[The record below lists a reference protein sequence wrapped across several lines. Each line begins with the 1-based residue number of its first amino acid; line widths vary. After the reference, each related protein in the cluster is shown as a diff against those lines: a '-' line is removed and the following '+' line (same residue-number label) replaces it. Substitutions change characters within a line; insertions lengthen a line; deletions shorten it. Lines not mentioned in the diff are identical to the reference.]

1 MITVRKANY
10 SLSDLR
16 DLRVILSDGYDKFV
30 YKKCSHGIACKSCNK
45 YYLCHDIISTLNHL
59 DKTIDKLELVKN

>member
-16 DLRVILSDGYDKFV
+16 DLRNILSDGYDKFLE
-30 YKKCSHGIACKSCNK
+30 KCSNTSCEICCK
-45 YYLCHDIISTLNHL
+45 YYLCNDILSTLNHL
-59 DKTIDKLELVKN
+59 QKEIDKRTPRKN

>member
-16 DLRVILSDGYDKFV
+16 DLRNILSDGYENFLN
-30 YKKCSHGIACKSCNK
+30 KKCTNNITCEICDK
-45 YYLCHDIISTLNHL
+45 YYLCEDILSTLNHL
-59 DKTIDKLELVKN
+59 QKEIEKRTPSKN